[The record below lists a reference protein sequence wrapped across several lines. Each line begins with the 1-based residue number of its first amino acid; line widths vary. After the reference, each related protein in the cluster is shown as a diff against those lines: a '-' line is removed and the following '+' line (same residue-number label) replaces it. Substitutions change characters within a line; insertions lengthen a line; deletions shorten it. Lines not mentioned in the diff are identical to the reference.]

1 MIDEEQLTPT
11 ASFVDD
17 LYIDSLR
24 WAEMA
29 IRIEELGVKIPTEA
43 FWEIETVQGAYDC
56 YRSYLETAGPVH
68 TGEA

>member
-29 IRIEELGVKIPTEA
+29 IRIEALGVKIPTEA
-43 FWEIETVQGAYDC
+43 FWEIETVQGAFDL
-56 YRSYLETAGPVH
+56 YRSNLETSSPVD